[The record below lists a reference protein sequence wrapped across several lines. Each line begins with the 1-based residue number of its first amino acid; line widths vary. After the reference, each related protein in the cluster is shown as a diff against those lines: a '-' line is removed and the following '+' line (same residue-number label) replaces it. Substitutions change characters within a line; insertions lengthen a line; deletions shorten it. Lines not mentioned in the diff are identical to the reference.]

1 MAVVTTGVGGY
12 DQLVVSRV
20 PIPVSA
26 EGEVLVQVLA
36 AGMNNTEINT
46 RLGWYSS
53 SVTTGTADASEDV
66 AAQASTRDDGGW
78 YAVTPFP
85 LIQGADCCGR
95 IAAVGPGGDSSVIG
109 ARVLIRACMRTQRF
123 SSWETAWLGSDLD
136 AAFAQ
141 FVAVPVHEVFTVA
154 CDWSDAELAN
164 RAMRLRYSGEHGRP
178 RRPHRGSPGGPRRRQ
193 AAAPISDPARNS
205 VCAPVTLTEWNRPSR
220 SAIARPGTVE

>member
-1 MAVVTTGVGGY
+1 MMAVVTTGVGGY

-20 PIPVSA
+20 PIPVPA

-95 IAAVGPGGDSSVIG
+95 IAAVGRGGDSSVIG
-109 ARVLIRACMRTQRF
+109 ARVLIRACMRTHGF

-154 CDWSDAELAN
+154 CDWSDAELATVPCAYGTAEN
-164 RAMRLRYSGEHGRP
+164 MVARAGLTAGVRVGPDDGRP
-178 RRPHRGSPGGPRRRQ
+178 QP
-193 AAAPISDPARNS
+193 
-205 VCAPVTLTEWNRPSR
+205 PSLIRLGIR
-220 SAIARPGTVE
+220 SARRSL